1 MKTFLK
7 TLNQLVLK
15 TWKRIQPRFKN
26 IAYLLLL
33 EMGVSLVAAILI
45 NMIFTINSGVSL
57 TSLMASGNFNPEML
71 SSMFFTPGMAIA
83 VVLSAFISLL
93 TLMLDSF
100 ISLAFLVAIRE
111 NVEISFK
118 KIIASSKK
126 KYWIYFVLFL
136 IWSSNC
142 FGFIGVYYSWY
153 YFSYFYFA
161 VPFIVIDTNVTNGAA
176 LKASW
181 NLVKNHKGIVAG
193 NLFVW
198 TLLVAVVSIILNQLD
213 PIGQIVQIVIPIF
226 TLAFNYELYLSL
238 KKAPQVETPES
249 PTESE
254 NPQTSSES
262 LESQED

>member
-1 MKTFLK
+1 L
-7 TLNQLVLK
+7 
-15 TWKRIQPRFKN
+15 
-26 IAYLLLL
+26 A
-33 EMGVSLVAAILI
+33 
-45 NMIFTINSGVSL
+45 
-57 TSLMASGNFNPEML
+57 
-71 SSMFFTPGMAIA
+71 
-83 VVLSAFISLL
+83 
-93 TLMLDSF
+93 
-100 ISLAFLVAIRE
+100 SLAYIIPGIILAI
-111 NVEISFK
+111 
-118 KIIASSKK
+118 
-126 KYWIYFVLFL
+126 
-136 IWSSNC
+136 
-142 FGFIGVYYSWY
+142 
-153 YFSYFYFA
+153 FYFA
-161 VPFIVIDTNVTNGAA
+161 VPFVVIDTNVTNGAA

>member
-1 MKTFLK
+1 MKTFFK
-7 TLNQLVLK
+7 NFKQLVLK

-126 KYWIYFVLFL
+126 NIGFILVLF
-136 IWSSNC
+136 
-142 FGFIGVYYSWY
+142 
-153 YFSYFYFA
+153 SY
-161 VPFIVIDTNVTNGAA
+161 
-176 LKASW
+176 
-181 NLVKNHKGIVAG
+181 
-193 NLFVW
+193 
-198 TLLVAVVSIILNQLD
+198 
-213 PIGQIVQIVIPIF
+213 
-226 TLAFNYELYLSL
+226 
-238 KKAPQVETPES
+238 
-249 PTESE
+249 
-254 NPQTSSES
+254 
-262 LESQED
+262 LEF